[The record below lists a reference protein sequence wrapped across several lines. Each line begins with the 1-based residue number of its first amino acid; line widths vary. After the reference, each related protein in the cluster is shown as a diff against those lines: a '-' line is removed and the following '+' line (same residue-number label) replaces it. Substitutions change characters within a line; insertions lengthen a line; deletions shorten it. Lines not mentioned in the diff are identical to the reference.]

1 MLMSK
6 ILISISE
13 FSNWITFQLSSIF
26 IVGVPLSI
34 LIWSIN
40 KKNKAIEK
48 LLKIYWKI
56 SILFF
61 ISLILFIG
69 DVNFSLLLLITSTF
83 LMTISVWLW
92 TDINREL
99 RGYKYRNS
107 LVLTTRVWR
116 WLLTF
121 ISMSFLIQS
130 FQDFP
135 CLISINIEKC
145 SKWSEPSENL
155 SQIINQLFNFL
166 FGANFTEPIAK
177 FIGLFA
183 LLIYT
188 LGLFQWFIIK
198 LPRSGRNSGFSNYG
212 EY

>member
-1 MLMSK
+1 M
-6 ILISISE
+6 ISINE
-13 FSNWITFQLSSIF
+13 FSAWITFQLSSIF

-34 LIWSIN
+34 LIWSI
-40 KKNKAIEK
+40 KKRNKAIEK
-48 LLKIYWKI
+48 LLLTYWKV

-69 DVNFSLLLLITSTF
+69 DVDFSLLILIISTS
-83 LMTISVWLW
+83 LMTICVWLW

-99 RGYKYRNS
+99 KGYKLANA
-107 LVLTTRVWR
+107 LVTITKVWR
-116 WLLTF
+116 WGLTF
-121 ISMSFLIQS
+121 ISMNFLVIS
-130 FQDFP
+130 FQDSSCLNSIKGSG
-135 CLISINIEKC
+135 CLI
-145 SKWSEPSENL
+145 WSEPSENL

-183 LLIYT
+183 LLIYI

-198 LPRSGRNSGFSNYG
+198 LPRTGRNSGFSNTG

>member
-1 MLMSK
+1 M
-6 ILISISE
+6 IFINE
-13 FSNWITFQLSSIF
+13 FSAWITFQLSAIFILGIPLSIF
-26 IVGVPLSI
+26 I
-34 LIWSIN
+34 WSIK

-48 LLKIYWKI
+48 LLKTYWKV

-69 DVNFSLLLLITSTF
+69 GVNFSFLTLIISTF
-83 LMTISVWLW
+83 LMTICIWLW

-99 RGYKYRNS
+99 KGYKLTNA
-107 LVLTTRVWR
+107 LVTLTKAWR
-116 WLLTF
+116 WALTF
-121 ISMSFLIQS
+121 ISISFLVHA
-130 FQDFP
+130 FQDFS
-135 CLISINIEKC
+135 CLNSINSSEC
-145 SKWSEPSENL
+145 LKWSEPSKNL

-166 FGANFTEPIAK
+166 FGANFTESIAK

-183 LLIYT
+183 LLIYM

>member
-1 MLMSK
+1 M
-6 ILISISE
+6 IPINE
-13 FSNWITFQLSSIF
+13 FSAWITFQLSSIF

-34 LIWSIN
+34 LIWSI
-40 KKNKAIEK
+40 KKRNKAIEK
-48 LLKIYWKI
+48 LLITYWKV

-69 DVNFSLLLLITSTF
+69 DVDFSLLILIISTS
-83 LMTISVWLW
+83 LMTICVWLW

-99 RGYKYRNS
+99 KGYKLTNA
-107 LVLTTRVWR
+107 LVTTTKTWR
-116 WLLTF
+116 WTLTF
-121 ISMSFLIQS
+121 ISISFLVNSVQNFSCFNSIS
-130 FQDFP
+130 SSE
-135 CLISINIEKC
+135 CLR
-145 SKWSEPSENL
+145 WSQPSENL

-183 LLIYT
+183 LLIYM
-188 LGLFQWFIIK
+188 LGLFQWLIIK
-198 LPRSGRNSGFSNYG
+198 LPRSGRNSGFSNYV